1 MQNCNIQK
9 KSQRIDYLDSIAG
22 IMIVYMICY
31 HILQWGGIDV
41 INVFVMRPLFFF
53 MAWFFFKS
61 GMFHKGCSTNE
72 MLKKGFHKLILPFI
86 VFTIIGYILYCRFY
100 KNGVYR

>member
-1 MQNCNIQK
+1 MQNRDIQK
-9 KSQRIDYLDSIAG
+9 KGQRIDYLDSIAG

-41 INVFVMRPLFFF
+41 INAFVMRPLFFF

-61 GMFHKGCSTNE
+61 GMFHEDDREKE
-72 MLKKGFHKLILPFI
+72 MMVPCEPF
-86 VFTIIGYILYCRFY
+86 
-100 KNGVYR
+100 